1 MHWGPTHVISSI
13 YVLKNRVWSL
23 KLSHYYFI
31 SNAINHHTVNKNKPQ
46 GLYFSKALFE
56 GFIFGG
62 AYVWR
67 EICISKLIGLVLFLE
82 GNLPFFLFYFVF
94 EGNFQVQAPG
104 GGRGGG
110 LYLEGLFNS
119 GYFAFTYEFGGL
131 KFGGAYTFQNFTVFN
146 NIVNYFIMSTLF
158 LAYHTMSQY

>member
-1 MHWGPTHVISSI
+1 MVFETE
-13 YVLKNRVWSL
+13 SL
-23 KLSHYYFI
+23 FI
-31 SNAINHHTVNKNKPQ
+31 NNAINHHTVKINSEKKPR

-62 AYVWR
+62 VYVWR

-82 GNLPFFLFYFVF
+82 GNLPFFFVLLCIWGQF
-94 EGNFQVQAPG
+94 SSTSPW
-104 GGRGGG
+104 RGQGERG
-110 LYLEGLFNS
+110 LYLERQFNG

-146 NIVNYFIMSTLF
+146 NIIILTNISLCLHYF
-158 LAYHTMSQY
+158 